1 MCQLWTWSHLKTTT
15 TMGAHRWN
23 ECGRWVL
30 KWELH
35 RWQTRNEPVPD
46 RGTKNGPE
54 FLKKSERGIT
64 YSWAFR
70 SVEMFSPKV
79 FHSLQLSGVKLS
91 HCWWHSHPMLQIH
104 YWERDKQNQSEKV
117 KVIFVPDTRVHLTNL
132 TSYTPYLVTLTAFNT
147 AGDGPPSDPRG
158 ARTLQSGRKFSII
171 LLYTFS
177 FSFITLI
184 TFATSSFWITAPS
197 QPSYLSF
204 SEVTGGS
211 VNVSWGA
218 PLTPNG
224 QLEGYRVIYQPTAPV
239 QGAYSLH
246 THTHWKL
253 TGI

>member
-1 MCQLWTWSHLKTTT
+1 
-15 TMGAHRWN
+15 
-23 ECGRWVL
+23 
-30 KWELH
+30 
-35 RWQTRNEPVPD
+35 
-46 RGTKNGPE
+46 
-54 FLKKSERGIT
+54 
-64 YSWAFR
+64 
-70 SVEMFSPKV
+70 
-79 FHSLQLSGVKLS
+79 
-91 HCWWHSHPMLQIH
+91 MLQIH

-184 TFATSSFWITAPS
+184 TFTTFSFCLTAPS

-246 THTHWKL
+246 THTHAHTHWKL